1 MSKKLKPKPKV
12 TVAKRVPPRW
22 QRERNLV
29 LIAWIL
35 IPLTIALAVGL
46 VGYWSYDTYVSVWH
60 KPVAKINDTV
70 LDMDYYVKMLRLY
83 AMNSGQQVDTTTF
96 PYTVL
101 YDLENSELLRQKA
114 TELGIQIT
122 PEEITEKI
130 NSYLTDLVG
139 GNSTQGNTTQGNTTQ
154 GNTTQGNT
162 TQGNTTQPTI
172 NLDETYQQWLT
183 SIRLTD
189 SEYRQVV
196 ETTLLS
202 DKILSYLKLTDSEY
216 TEAVDAGTLND
227 KLIEFLT
234 AYRVPSEAK
243 QVHLHAIKVDT
254 EEQATQVRERLL
266 AGEEFAIVALEL
278 SQDEE
283 SRQFGGDLGWI
294 PQGVLYTEI
303 DDAAFS
309 LPIGNI
315 SQSIETSQGF
325 YVIKVS
331 EINEKMPIAS
341 SYRDILASNEQKK
354 WLDEQRN
361 ASVIIEYLDQ
371 DKIVWAMNKIT

>member
-1 MSKKLKPKPKV
+1 LSRKLKPKPKV
-12 TVAKRVPPRW
+12 TVAKRQPARW
-22 QRERNLV
+22 QRERTLV
-29 LIAWIL
+29 LVAWIL
-35 IPLTIALAVGL
+35 IPLTIALALGL

-101 YDLENSELLRQKA
+101 YDIENSELLKQKTA
-114 TELGIQIT
+114 ELGIQVT
-122 PEEITEKI
+122 PEEITTKI
-130 NSYLTDLVG
+130 NSYLADLAG
-139 GNSTQGNTTQGNTTQ
+139 GNSTEGNTTQ

-172 NLDETYQQWLT
+172 NSEEAYQQWLT

-196 ETTLLS
+196 EITLLS
-202 DKILSYLKLTDSEY
+202 DKILSYIKLTDSEY
-216 TEAVDAGTLND
+216 QEAVDAGTLND

-234 AYRVPSEAK
+234 TYRVPSEAK

-254 EEQATQVRERLL
+254 EEQASQVRERLL

>member
-1 MSKKLKPKPKV
+1 MSRKLKPKPKV
-12 TVAKRVPPRW
+12 TVAKRQPPRW

-29 LIAWIL
+29 LIVWIL
-35 IPLTIALAVGL
+35 ISLTIALAVGL
-46 VGYWSYDTYVSVWH
+46 VVYWSVDTYVSVWH

-70 LDMDYYVKMLRLY
+70 LDMNYYVKMLRLY

-162 TQGNTTQPTI
+162 TQPTI

-216 TEAVDAGTLND
+216 TQAVDAGTLND
-227 KLIEFLT
+227 KLVEFLT
-234 AYRVPSEAK
+234 AHRVPSEAK

-266 AGEEFAIVALEL
+266 GGEDFALVAFEL

-283 SRQFGGDLGWI
+283 SKQFGGDLGWI

-315 SQSIETSQGF
+315 SQPIETSKGY

-331 EINEKMPIAS
+331 EINDKMPIAE

-361 ASVIIEYLDQ
+361 ASVIIDYLDQ
-371 DKIVWAMNKIT
+371 DKIIWAINRIT